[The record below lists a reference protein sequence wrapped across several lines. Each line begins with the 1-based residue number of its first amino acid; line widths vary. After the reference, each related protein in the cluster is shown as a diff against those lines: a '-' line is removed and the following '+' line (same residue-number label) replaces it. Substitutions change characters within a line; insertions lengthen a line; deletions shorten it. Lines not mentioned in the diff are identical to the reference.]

1 MLQILFCITS
11 NSTLL
16 NPKESSPSSAQ
27 SPSTLPLRS
36 LQEILQ
42 NRIIQKKREMHK
54 SHNIAYNDSLWT
66 EIETL
71 HWVLAQILMLLRQST
86 ATSPESI
93 PSVPITPAPAPS
105 SSPPSI
111 QEEEEQQKEGKDKIV
126 SKKNLHHRLRLQT
139 MRTQPTIRIFNSTM
153 SRYWI

>member
-1 MLQILFCITS
+1 LIYD
-11 NSTLL
+11 STLL

-54 SHNIAYNDSLWT
+54 SHNIACNDSLWT

-86 ATSPESI
+86 AA
-93 PSVPITPAPAPS
+93 V
-105 SSPPSI
+105 
-111 QEEEEQQKEGKDKIV
+111 
-126 SKKNLHHRLRLQT
+126 KNQFLLFQ
-139 MRTQPTIRIFNSTM
+139 
-153 SRYWI
+153 